1 MEDFENT
8 IEETEK
14 IKLRVPKKD
23 RNYKSML
30 EYAKQKGIKVNNLS
44 RSELEFFGYIDS
56 NEKQLSN

>member
-14 IKLRVPKKD
+14 IKLRIPKKD
-23 RNYKSML
+23 RSYKSML

-44 RSELEFFGYIDS
+44 RSELELFGYIDS

>member
-1 MEDFENT
+1 MKEFEET
-8 IEETEK
+8 IEEAGK
-14 IKLRVPKKD
+14 IKLWLPKKD

>member
-8 IEETEK
+8 IEKTEK
-14 IKLRVPKKD
+14 IKLRIPKKD
-23 RNYKSML
+23 INYKSML